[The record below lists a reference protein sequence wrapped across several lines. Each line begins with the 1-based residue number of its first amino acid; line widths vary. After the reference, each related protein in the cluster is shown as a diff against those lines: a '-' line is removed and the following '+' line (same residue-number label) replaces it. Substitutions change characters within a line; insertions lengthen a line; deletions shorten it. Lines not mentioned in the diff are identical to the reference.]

1 MNYTL
6 INIGIVVF
14 IIFAVISIIY
24 QVNSFLVTTALRH
37 LLAQTSGDLRKVIAE
52 LSVSLEN
59 VRKIT
64 DNINTV
70 TGDVRAVTSSVANL
84 QQNVGKL
91 YSFVSETV
99 GNSVKADFAGLK
111 AGVKTGLETLVN
123 NLREERSD
131 HDERRA

>member
-1 MNYTL
+1 MNYVL
-6 INIGIVVF
+6 LNIGIVVF

-24 QVNSFLVTTALRH
+24 QVNAFLVTSALRH

-84 QQNVGKL
+84 QQDVSKL

-99 GNSVKADFAGLK
+99 GSTVKADFAGLK
-111 AGVKTGLETLVN
+111 AGVKIGMETLVK

-131 HDERRA
+131 HDERKT